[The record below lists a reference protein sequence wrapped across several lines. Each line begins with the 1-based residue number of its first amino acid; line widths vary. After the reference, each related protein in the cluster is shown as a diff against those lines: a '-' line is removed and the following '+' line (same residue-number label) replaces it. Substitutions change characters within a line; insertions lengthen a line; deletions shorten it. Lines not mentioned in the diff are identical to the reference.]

1 MKRQTPERCSFRFRR
16 VRAAYVCT
24 CSLSLSFTLRHAQT
38 HIVYTTPM
46 MKTKRA
52 FLRNSIRGARTLVFS
67 PPDSSGLP
75 GREQLQAFLCFL
87 GCLRRIVYVYVC
99 AYASRLY
106 FAAHQFL
113 ILFFSHRSGMRSVRC
128 RGSSKGC
135 GVLVITSFNASSRRT
150 DVIEI
155 TRRSTS
161 LSCIL
166 LPQKRSK

>member
-24 CSLSLSFTLRHAQT
+24 CSLSLSFTLRHART

-113 ILFFSHRSGMRSVRC
+113 ILFFSIVVVCTAFVAAVAVKVVECWLSPLSTHRLDELM
-128 RGSSKGC
+128 
-135 GVLVITSFNASSRRT
+135 
-150 DVIEI
+150 
-155 TRRSTS
+155 
-161 LSCIL
+161 
-166 LPQKRSK
+166 